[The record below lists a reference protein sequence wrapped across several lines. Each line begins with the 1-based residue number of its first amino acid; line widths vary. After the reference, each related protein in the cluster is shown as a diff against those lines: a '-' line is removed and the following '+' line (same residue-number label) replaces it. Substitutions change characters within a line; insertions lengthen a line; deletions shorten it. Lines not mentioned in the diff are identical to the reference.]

1 MKNFKPSYIALLFI
15 TLLAACDEHGDPQGN
30 IVLDDAQKAAVSMR
44 GKWGQA
50 SDALLPFGTTPGVL
64 NDLIMVFRIDDDY
77 HPSDFSTDGA
87 PYFFQGEG
95 GTWSWGDESLSLI
108 SLGNILPVTQITV
121 MEEGHAIRLS
131 FTYNGPS
138 GGRTSNTGK
147 VGDYGITLRKIA
159 P

>member
-1 MKNFKPSYIALLFI
+1 MKTIKLTYIAILSAA
-15 TLLAACDEHGDPQGN
+15 LLAACDEHGDPQGN
-30 IVLDDAQKAAVSMR
+30 IVLDDVQKAAVSMR

-64 NDLIMVFRIDDDY
+64 NDLVMEFRIDDNY
-77 HPSDFSTDGA
+77 HPSAFSANGA
-87 PYFFQGEG
+87 PYFFQGEDG
-95 GTWSWGDESLSLI
+95 MWSWADESHTLI
-108 SLGNILPVTQITV
+108 SLENILPVTQITV

-138 GGRTSNTGK
+138 GGRMSKSGK